1 MNKFNF
7 FKVIV
12 AFFISLISLNT
23 NAQVTTATL
32 SGTVTNA
39 DGKALS
45 GATIKI
51 SYVNAGINKSTVS
64 QSNGSYVVP
73 NLKVGGPYSI
83 VVSYTGY
90 ISKTEDNIVL
100 ELGQNTAIDFK
111 LKAGDG
117 NLETVTVAS
126 KSKIFDGQRTG
137 ASTNISSRQIRQMP
151 TISRSADDFTRLT
164 PSASATIN
172 GTSFAGKN
180 GQYNNYS
187 LDGAVFNNPFGLD
200 APTPGGQTSSQPVSL
215 DAIDQIQVNIAPY
228 DVLQAGFTGAGVN
241 TVTKSGSNT
250 FAGTVYGFYRNE
262 GLTGKKINS
271 NKIVVPKLDQYQVGF
286 ALGGAIKKNKLFYFI
301 NFETE
306 QRQDAPTAFVGQNAG
321 NTSKSNASRVLEQDL
336 IDVRTI
342 LKNKFGYETGDYQ
355 GFNYKQK
362 SSKWLAKLDW
372 NINENNSLSFTYNG
386 LDASKEKPAHP
397 SAIGRRGP
405 DFTTLQFRNSG
416 YRINNK
422 LQSFG
427 TELKSNFGSKFA
439 NKLRLVYTTFRDN
452 RDPLS
457 TPFPVVNITKNN
469 VRYII
474 AGHEPFSINNILNQD
489 AFQATNNFT
498 YILPKHTITAGVAYE
513 SFKFANSF
521 NLTGYGP
528 TLFSAVDIQK
538 FKDSVPFSKPI
549 VFDFPQFGS
558 PGYPLDVDVAY
569 AKNRAA
575 ANQWTF
581 YYLTV
586 AQASAYLQDEWKV
599 SKNLKLTY
607 GLRVDAPS
615 YTNASFKNPNFNND
629 GTFKGNFQEGSPTIA
644 NNDPQVLFD
653 ANGNRLSNGVGKDLD
668 NTRFPTKKPLISP
681 RIGFNWDINGDRTAV
696 LRGGSGLFTG
706 RFPFVWL
713 GNQQANP
720 YTGFYNA
727 TDKNFQWP
735 QVWRNNV
742 GFDYKLK
749 TGTIISADIAYTKD
763 RRAMMVRN
771 YNLGTPTGILNSG
784 TGDNR
789 KVYKASDKGTDGPFT
804 TNNTYVFTNAK
815 NTGYQFNT
823 SLQAVQAFK
832 NGLYLQASYNY
843 LIAEDAS
850 SISAE
855 ISSDAFDRNPILNNA
870 NEAKNSTS
878 LYGNKHRFVIAGIKK
893 FEYGKDK
900 MYGTTLSL
908 FSSWTSGDRFAY
920 VYGGDINNDGAGTND
935 LLYVP
940 TDAEINTM
948 IFTNYLD
955 ALGVTQS
962 PAVQQAAFKNYI
974 ASDKYLNS
982 RRGQFTE
989 KYAGSTPWFGQMD
1002 IRILQDFNFKNGNK
1016 RNTVQ
1021 FSIDIQNVGNLLNSK
1036 WGVRKLATNSGFY
1049 QPISLDANTPFTVAG
1064 KPQFNFDPSTK
1075 STFTAS
1081 PDLISRWQMQFGLR
1095 YIF

>member
-7 FKVIV
+7 FKVIMT
-12 AFFISLISLNT
+12 FFISIICLT
-23 NAQVTTATL
+23 THAQVTTATL
-32 SGTVTNA
+32 SGTITNA
-39 DGKALS
+39 EGKTLS

-51 SYVNAGINKSTVS
+51 TYANAGINKSTVS

-73 NLKVGGPYSI
+73 NLKVGGPYTI
-83 VVSYTGY
+83 VVTYTGY
-90 ISKTEDNIVL
+90 LSKTEDNIVL
-100 ELGQNTAIDFK
+100 ELGQNTAVDFK

-126 KSKIFDGQRTG
+126 KSKLFDGQRTG
-137 ASTNISSRQIRQMP
+137 ASTNISSRQLRQMP
-151 TISRSADDFTRLT
+151 TITRSADDFTRLT
-164 PSASATIN
+164 PSASSTVN
-172 GTSFAGKN
+172 GTSFAGRN

-228 DVLQAGFTGAGVN
+228 DVTQAGFTGAGVN

-250 FAGTVYGFYRNE
+250 FGGTVYGFYRNE
-262 GLTGKKINS
+262 GLTGKKINGS
-271 NKIVVPKLDQYQVGF
+271 KVAVPKLDQYQVGF
-286 ALGGAIKKNKLFYFI
+286 ALGGAIKKNKLFYFV

-306 QRQDAPTAFVGQNAG
+306 QRQDAPTAFVGQTAANADK
-321 NTSKSNASRVLEQDL
+321 NNASRVLEQDL

-372 NINENNSLSFTYNG
+372 NINNNNSLSFTYNG

-397 SAIGRRGP
+397 SALGRRGP

-422 LQSFG
+422 LNSFG
-427 TELKSNFGSKFA
+427 AELKSSFGSKYA
-439 NKLRLVYTTFRDN
+439 NKLRLVYTQFRDN

-457 TPFPVVNITKNN
+457 TPFPVINLNKNG
-469 VRYII
+469 VRYIV

-489 AFQATNNFT
+489 AFQATNNFNI
-498 YILPKHTITAGVAYE
+498 ILPKHTLTIGASYE

-521 NLTGYGP
+521 NLQGYGNGI
-528 TLFSAVDIQK
+528 FSNFNDI
-538 FKDSVPFSKPI
+538 S
-549 VFDFPQFGS
+549 DFLTKA
-558 PGYPLDVDVAY
+558 PLDQPFLLKPNFNGLEPISAAQSY

-575 ANQWTF
+575 SGQWTF

-586 AQASAYLQDEWKV
+586 AQLSAYIQDEWKAT
-599 SKNLKLTY
+599 KNFKLTY

-615 YTNASFKNPNFNND
+615 YSNASFKNPLFNLD
-629 GTFKGNFQEGSPTIA
+629 GTFKGTYDEGSPTFP
-644 NNDPQVLFD
+644 NNNAEILFD
-653 ANGNRLSNGVGKDLD
+653 ADGNKITNGVGKDLD
-668 NTRFPTKKPLISP
+668 NTRFPTKKPLLSP
-681 RIGFNWDINGDRTAV
+681 RIGFNWDINGNKTAV

-706 RFPFVWL
+706 RFPFVWI

-720 YTGFYNA
+720 YSSFYNA
-727 TDKNFQWP
+727 TDKKFQWP
-735 QVWRNNV
+735 QIWRTNL
-742 GFDYKLK
+742 GLDYKLK
-749 TGTIISADIAYTKD
+749 TGTVISMDIAYSKD

-771 YNLGTPTGILNSG
+771 YGLGKPTGVLNSE

-789 KVYKASDKGTDGPFT
+789 SIYKASDKGTINAFI
-804 TNNTYVFTNAK
+804 FTNAK
-815 NTGYQFNT
+815 NTGYQFNW
-823 SLQAVQAFK
+823 SLQAQQTFK
-832 NGLYLQASYNY
+832 NGWYMQGSYNY
-843 LIAEDAS
+843 LIAKDAS

-855 ISSDAFDRNPILNNA
+855 ISSDAFERNPILNNA

-878 LYGNKHRFVIAGIKK
+878 LYGNKHRFVLAGIKK
-893 FEYGKDK
+893 FEYGAEKK
-900 MYGTTLSL
+900 YATTVS
-908 FSSWTSGDRFAY
+908 FFANWVSGDRFAY
-920 VYGGDINNDGAGTND
+920 VYGGDINNDGAETND

-940 TDAEINTM
+940 TDREVDAM
-948 IFTNYLD
+948 QFSNYLD
-955 ALGVTQS
+955 VFGVTQS
-962 PAVQQAAFKNYI
+962 PAVQKATFKNYL
-974 ASDKYLNS
+974 ATDKYLS
-982 RRGQFTE
+982 QRRGQYTE
-989 KYAGSTPWFGQMD
+989 KYAGSTPWFSQMD
-1002 IRILQDFNFKNGNK
+1002 MRILQDFNFKNGK
-1016 RNTVQ
+1016 KKNTIQ
-1021 FSIDIQNVGNLLNSK
+1021 FSIDIQNVGNLLNSN
-1036 WGVRKLATNSGFY
+1036 WGVRKIATTSGFY
-1049 QPISLDANTPFTVAG
+1049 QPISLDKNTPFDASG
-1064 KPQFNFDPSTK
+1064 RPIFNFDPSTK

>member
-1 MNKFNF
+1 MNKLNLTKVF
-7 FKVIV
+7 F
-12 AFFISLISLNT
+12 AFFISIMYLST

-32 SGTVTNA
+32 SGSITNA
-39 DGKALS
+39 DGKPLS

-51 SYVNAGINKSTVS
+51 SYANAGINKSTIS
-64 QSNGSYVVP
+64 QNNGSYVVP
-73 NLKVGGPYSI
+73 NLKVGGPYVI
-83 VVSYTGY
+83 VVTYTGY
-90 ISKTEDNIVL
+90 LSKTEENIIL
-100 ELGQNTAIDFK
+100 ELGQNTAVDFK
-111 LKAGDG
+111 LQAGDG

-126 KSKIFDGQRTG
+126 KSKLFDGQRTG

-164 PSASATIN
+164 PSASSTVN
-172 GTSFAGKN
+172 GTSFAGRN

-228 DVLQAGFTGAGVN
+228 DVTQAGFTGAGVN

-250 FAGTVYGFYRNE
+250 LAGTVYGFYRNE
-262 GLTGKKINS
+262 GLTGKKINGA
-271 NKIVVPKLDQYQVGF
+271 KVAVPKLDQYQVGF
-286 ALGGAIKKNKLFYFI
+286 ALGGAIKKNKLFYFV

-306 QRQDAPTAFVGQNAG
+306 QRQDAPTAFVGQTAANSDK
-321 NTSKSNASRVLEQDL
+321 NNASRVLEQDL

-342 LKNKFGYETGDYQ
+342 LKNKFGYETGEYQ

-372 NINENNSLSFTYNG
+372 NINEKNSLSFTYNG

-422 LQSFG
+422 LNSFG
-427 TELKSNFGSKFA
+427 AELKSNFSSKYA
-439 NKLRLVYTTFRDN
+439 NKLRLVYTQFRDN
-452 RDPLS
+452 RDALS

-489 AFQATNNFT
+489 AFQATNNFNI
-498 YILPKHTITAGVAYE
+498 ILPKHTITAGVSYE

-586 AQASAYLQDEWKV
+586 AQASAYVQDEWKAT
-599 SKNLKLTY
+599 KNLKLTY
-607 GLRVDAPS
+607 GVRVDAPS
-615 YTNASFKNPNFNND
+615 YNNASFKDPNFNND
-629 GTFKGNFQEGSPTIA
+629 GTFKGTYREGSPTVA

-653 ANGNRLSNGVGKDLD
+653 ANGNRVTNGEGKDLD
-668 NTRFPTKKPLISP
+668 NTRFPTRKPLISP

-727 TDKNFQWP
+727 TDRNFQWP
-735 QVWRNNV
+735 QIWRSNL
-742 GFDYKLK
+742 GLDYKLK
-749 TGTIISADIAYTKD
+749 TGTILSADIAYSKD

-771 YNLGTPTGILNSG
+771 YNLGTPTGVLNSG

-789 KVYKASDKGTDGPFT
+789 KVYKPTDRGTNGAFT
-804 TNNTYVFTNAK
+804 TNNTFVFTNAK
-815 NTGYQFNT
+815 NTGYQFNV
-823 SLQAVQAFK
+823 SLQAVQTFK
-832 NGLYLQASYNY
+832 NGWYMQGSYNY
-843 LIAEDAS
+843 LIAQDAS

-870 NEAKNSTS
+870 NEARNSTS
-878 LYGNKHRFVIAGIKK
+878 LYGNKHRFVLAGIKK
-893 FEYGKDK
+893 FEYGAEKK
-900 MYGTTLSL
+900 YATTVS
-908 FSSWTSGDRFAY
+908 FFANWVSGDRFAY
-920 VYGGDINNDGAGTND
+920 VYGGDINNDGTGTND
-935 LLYVP
+935 LFYVP
-940 TDAEINTM
+940 TDREVDAM
-948 IFTNYLD
+948 QFSNYLD
-955 ALGVTQS
+955 VFGVTQS
-962 PAVQQAAFKNYI
+962 PDVQKATFKNYL
-974 ASDKYLNS
+974 ATDKYLS
-982 RRGQFTE
+982 QRRGEYTE
-989 KYAGSTPWFGQMD
+989 KYAGSTPWFSQMD
-1002 IRILQDFNFKNGNK
+1002 MRILQDFNFKNGKKN
-1016 RNTVQ
+1016 NTVQ
-1021 FSIDIQNVGNLLNSK
+1021 FSVDIQNVGNLLNSN

-1049 QPISLDANTPFTVAG
+1049 QPLSVEVPSPGAQPV
-1064 KPQFNFDPSTK
+1064 FNFDPSTK

>member
-1 MNKFNF
+1 MTQQKTT
-7 FKVIV
+7 KVIM
-12 AFFISLISLNT
+12 ALFISIICLTT

-32 SGTVTNA
+32 SGSVTNA
-39 DGKALS
+39 EGKQLP

-51 SYVNAGINKSTVS
+51 SYANAGINKSTVS

-90 ISKTEDNIVL
+90 LSKTEDNIIL
-100 ELGQNTAIDFK
+100 ELGENTSIDFK
-111 LKAGDG
+111 LQAGDG

-126 KSKIFDGQRTG
+126 KSKLFDGQRTG

-164 PSASATIN
+164 PSASSTVN
-172 GTSFAGKN
+172 GTSFAGRN

-228 DVLQAGFTGAGVN
+228 DVTQAGFTGAGVN

-250 FAGTVYGFYRNE
+250 FAGTIYGFYRNE
-262 GLTGKKINS
+262 GLTGKKVDGA
-271 NKIVVPKLDQYQVGF
+271 KVVVPKLDQYQAGF
-286 ALGGAIKKNKLFYFI
+286 ALGGAIKKSKLFYFI

-306 QRQDAPTAFVGQNAG
+306 QRQDAPTSFVAQNVANAG
-321 NTSKSNASRVLEQDL
+321 KSNTSRVLEQDL
-336 IDVRTI
+336 NDVRSI

-372 NINENNSLSFTYNG
+372 IINSNNSLSFTYNG
-386 LDASKEKPAHP
+386 LNASKEKPAHP

-405 DFTTLQFRNSG
+405 DFTTMQFRNSG

-427 TELKSNFGSKFA
+427 SELKSNLGSKYA
-439 NKLRLVYTTFRDN
+439 NKLRLVYTQFRDN

-457 TPFPVVNITKNN
+457 TPFPVVNLTKNG

-489 AFQATNNFT
+489 AFQATNNFNI
-498 YILPKHTITAGVAYE
+498 ILPKHTITVGASYE

-528 TLFSAVDIQK
+528 AVFSNADIK
-538 FKDSVPFSKPI
+538 TFRDSVPVDGAY
-549 VFDFPQFGS
+549 VFGA
-558 PGYPLDVDVAY
+558 YPLSADVAY

-586 AQASAYLQDEWKV
+586 AQMSAYVQDEWKAG
-599 SKNLKLTY
+599 KNFKLTY
-607 GLRVDAPS
+607 GLRIDAPS
-615 YTNASFKNPNFNND
+615 YSNASYKNPEFNPN
-629 GTFKGNFQEGSPTIA
+629 GTFKGTYQEGSPTIA

-653 ANGNRLSNGVGKDLD
+653 ASGNRVTNGVGKDLD
-668 NTRFPTKKPLISP
+668 NTRLPSRKPLLSP
-681 RIGFNWDINGDRTAV
+681 RIGFNWDITGNKTAV
-696 LRGGSGLFTG
+696 LRGGTGLFTG
-706 RFPFVWL
+706 RFPFVWI

-720 YTGFYNA
+720 GTGFYNV
-727 TDKNFQWP
+727 TDRNFQWP
-735 QVWRNNV
+735 QIWRSNIGLDFKV
-742 GFDYKLK
+742 KS
-749 TGTIISADIAYTKD
+749 GTIISADVAYSKD

-771 YNLGTPTGILNSG
+771 YNLGTPTGVLNSS

-789 KVYKASDKGTDGPFT
+789 KIYKPTDKGTDGAFT
-804 TNNTYVFTNAK
+804 TNNTYVFTNAN
-815 NTGYQFNT
+815 NTGYQFNM
-823 SLQAVQAFK
+823 SLQAVQTFK
-832 NGLYLQASYNY
+832 NGWYVQGSYNY
-843 LIAEDAS
+843 LIAQDAS

-878 LYGNKHRFVIAGIKK
+878 LYGNKHRFVLAGIKK

-900 MYGTTLSL
+900 AYATTVS
-908 FSSWTSGDRFAY
+908 FFANWVSGDRFAY
-920 VYGGDINNDGAGTND
+920 VYGGDINNDGTGTND
-935 LLYVP
+935 LFYVP
-940 TDAEINTM
+940 TDNEVDIM
-948 IFTNYLD
+948 QFSNYTD
-955 ALGVTQS
+955 AFGVVQS
-962 PAVQQAAFKNYI
+962 PAVQRATFKNYL
-974 ASDKYLNS
+974 ANDKYLNQ
-982 RRGQFTE
+982 RRGEYTE
-989 KYAGSTPWFGQMD
+989 KYAGSTPWFSQMD
-1002 IRILQDFNFKNGNK
+1002 VRLLQDFNFKAGK
-1016 RNTVQ
+1016 KKNTIQ
-1021 FSIDIQNVGNLLNSK
+1021 FSIDIQNFGNLLNSS
-1036 WGVRKLATNSGFY
+1036 WGVRKVATTSGFY
-1049 QPISLDANTPFTVAG
+1049 QPISVAG
-1064 KPQFNFDPSTK
+1064 FSGTGQPIFNFDPSTK